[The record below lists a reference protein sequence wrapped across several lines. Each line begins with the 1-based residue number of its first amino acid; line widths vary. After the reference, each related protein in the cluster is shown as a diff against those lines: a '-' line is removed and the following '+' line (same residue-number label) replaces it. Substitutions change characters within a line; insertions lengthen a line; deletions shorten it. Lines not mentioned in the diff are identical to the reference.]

1 MTHHEFTV
9 RGTLYRSG
17 GIDPVAQGHVARRL
31 MPLADGLAPVLK
43 QLLQGGKPLLPSEQG
58 LAGMID
64 RAMPLIEFLSVMTR
78 ETHDYL
84 LNATLAKV
92 ERLGPTGRWE
102 RIWNDKRGSLSV
114 DGITGADLIEIAFTV
129 LATDLAPFFVS
140 LIERMPK
147 AAMQAPIVRQF
158 HG

>member
-9 RGTLYRSG
+9 SGVLYRSG

-31 MPLADGLAPVLK
+31 MPLADALAPTLK
-43 QLLQGGKPLLPSEQG
+43 KLLQGGKPLLPSEQG
-58 LAGMID
+58 LAGMVD
-64 RAMPLIEFLSVMTR
+64 RALPIIEFLSATTT

-92 ERLGPTGRWE
+92 ERLGPSGRWE
-102 RIWNDKRGSLSV
+102 RVWSDKRGLLV
-114 DGITGADLIEIAFTV
+114 EGISGADVIEIAFHV
-129 LATDLAPFFVS
+129 LAADMAPFFLS

-147 AAMQAPIVRQF
+147 AAMQAPIARQF